1 MKILEKKNKPK
12 KTKNIDKK
20 VTKINTEFKSQNFI
34 YTKKIKTIFIVII
47 LIIAILIGRIGFLQF
62 VQGTYL
68 KEMAYTQ
75 QSINQ
80 IISPKRGAI
89 YDSTGQTLA
98 TSASVDTITINPEKI
113 KDSKNSDNTQALKEK
128 VAKAFSDIFQLDY
141 DETLKDDEFLN
152 KRRIMMAE
160 KIKKFYNKLFCTG
173 NKTYA

>member
-68 KEMAYTQ
+68 KEMAYNQ

-89 YDSTGQTLA
+89 MILLGKLLQQVLLL
-98 TSASVDTITINPEKI
+98 
-113 KDSKNSDNTQALKEK
+113 TQ
-128 VAKAFSDIFQLDY
+128 
-141 DETLKDDEFLN
+141 
-152 KRRIMMAE
+152 
-160 KIKKFYNKLFCTG
+160 
-173 NKTYA
+173 

>member
-1 MKILEKKNKPK
+1 MKILEKKNKLK
-12 KTKNIDKK
+12 KTKNTDKK

-47 LIIAILIGRIGFLQF
+47 LIIVILIGRIGFLQF

-68 KEMAYTQ
+68 KEMAYNQ

-113 KDSKNSDNTQALKEK
+113 KDSKN
-128 VAKAFSDIFQLDY
+128 I
-141 DETLKDDEFLN
+141 
-152 KRRIMMAE
+152 
-160 KIKKFYNKLFCTG
+160 
-173 NKTYA
+173 